1 MKERENLF
9 TMGDIRVMFVLPKE
23 VDHESAASEVMVQAF
38 EVCKQTV
45 KTLLWV
51 KEAELDGIDF
61 TPNRD
66 YLVFENFQGRDF
78 SALIEKKCM
87 VLGPKAMLVCLSEG
101 KPIPSFQWPILNVK
115 MYGCEVTC
123 THLPK
128 PDKQTI
134 SRNVRLMGGVCT
146 SVFAETTTHL
156 ICDRTISEKYKL
168 AVEREIKVMLPKWVD
183 YLFNTTEDVDANDQE
198 ILDKYRCP
206 AFHHLTICSS
216 GLSSNER
223 KKVGKLIEENGG
235 TMVSHLNI
243 SKTDVLICHGVAGT
257 TSEKYKAASK
267 LKADICVSL
276 DWVYNSVERG
286 YALPLEHY
294 KVKSVAVSTP
304 TKDGENIDPNF
315 STISTISAIVGS
327 ASNRTLEASL
337 THSIKKNNKRK
348 ADEDLVDKLDIKKV
362 KSAGSFLEGCSVLVV
377 GFSPSVR
384 DKLNKI
390 INISGATR
398 YDSFSS
404 RVSHVIVGD
413 SHCSEVISI
422 KTSNSDCVLVNV
434 HWLIDSVEQRR
445 PMNEEMY
452 LSNDSNAKEGT
463 LLRGSPL
470 NKKVLTFLQGDSS
483 LKRQTSDVTG
493 VAAAAA
499 AQEDALT
506 QKYLQGSN
514 VNNGEEEDTLA
525 KFLNQQEIDPFTSKE
540 KGEFG
545 VGGLCSMRE
554 DASNKTMEFRPNNTS
569 TQLNEEAE
577 SLQIDIL
584 PIFSNLTFFFDGFNE
599 EEMEMIV
606 AQVTAARGTIAD
618 RNFEGCCDYAVYPT
632 VWQPDPPKAKE
643 IVNILWF
650 NRCLEDQTLYTDLK
664 YYHRIIETP
673 SVTPLTG
680 CVITISSYTSD
691 ERHFLREVIERLGGI
706 YQEQFSRK
714 TRQEKNIL
722 ACTHLVCPEP
732 NGKKYEAAVQWGLP
746 VVSRDWVLECLR
758 KCTKA
763 PIENYF
769 IATESGADEQVIV
782 PKDASMQRVTDVK
795 SDITK
800 TPVNQV
806 RNLRKSIDGC
816 SQVTPVNKL
825 IQEAIDNKVLPTPP
839 TPRTYYP
846 WDPKTPDTPLE
857 AFFTPNPN
865 RALRKELQRYLNSF
879 PDFDPPA
886 RRRLST
892 PLSELKRRLVDKLL
906 GRGEFCEDT
915 QRENLSLNDET
926 EQINEDRG
934 EAQPQH
940 DSSGVDQAV
949 EPDDQD
955 VTESPCENVE
965 LQQKL
970 QELHQI
976 VMANGSAS
984 ATRTSISR
992 MFESTM
998 KVPGIEKSSEV
1009 VQSQVFT
1016 VGWDYGEDRTQ
1027 NPQSKVFMFS
1037 GIEINL
1043 REELTAN
1050 VKDLGAAVL
1059 TSVSYDPSVT
1069 HLICPRLAKNEKTL
1083 ASMAAGKWILHISY
1097 IEKSKAAGR
1106 FLEEEEFEFGN
1117 PNARANVSF
1126 GKEDGGPYFWRREVS
1141 RRGYGA
1147 FNDMRAIV
1155 VAESRIPII
1164 NVIKAGGGVVVNVEP
1179 PFEDAIHATHCLL
1192 EIKMVKDFS
1201 AYVPLAQ
1208 QGIKCF
1214 NTVYVNDYLRRIN
1227 KDDSD
1232 YLITHLLKY
1241 YRK

>member
-9 TMGDIRVMFVLPKE
+9 TMGDIRVIFVLPKE
-23 VDHESAASEVMVQAF
+23 VDHETAASEIMVQTF

-51 KEAELDGIDF
+51 KETELDRMNF

-66 YLVFENFQGRDF
+66 YLVFENFEGCDF
-78 SALIEKKCM
+78 STLIEKKCM
-87 VLGPKAMLVCLSEG
+87 VLGPKAMSICLSEG

-123 THLPK
+123 THLSK
-128 PDKQTI
+128 SDKQTI
-134 SRNVRLMGGVCT
+134 SKNVKLMGGICT

-168 AVEREIKVMLPKWVD
+168 AVERGVKLMLPEWVN
-183 YLFNTTEDVDANDQE
+183 YLFNATEDVDANDQE
-198 ILDKYRCP
+198 ILNKYKCP
-206 AFHHLTICSS
+206 AFWHLTICSS

-235 TMVSHLNI
+235 TMVSHLNV

-257 TSEKYKAASK
+257 TSEKYKAAIK

-276 DWVYNSVERG
+276 DWIYNSVERG

-315 STISTISAIVGS
+315 STISTISAIAGP
-327 ASNRTLEASL
+327 ANNRTLEASL

-362 KSAGSFLEGCSVLVV
+362 KSAGSFLDGCSVLVV
-377 GFSPSVR
+377 GFSSSVR

-413 SHCSEVISI
+413 SNCNEVTSI

-445 PMNEEMY
+445 PMNEERY
-452 LSNDSNAKEGT
+452 LSNDSNAKENT
-463 LLRGSPL
+463 LLRGSPI
-470 NKKVLTFLQGDSS
+470 NKKVLTFLQGENS
-483 LKRQTSDVTG
+483 LKRQNSDVTG
-493 VAAAAA
+493 VATV
-499 AQEDALT
+499 QEDALT
-506 QKYLQGSN
+506 QKYLQGTN
-514 VNNGEEEDTLA
+514 TTNEEEDTLA
-525 KFLNQQEIDPFTSKE
+525 KLLNQQEADPFHPKE
-540 KGEFG
+540 KGEFSIRTRCPAKDDTG
-545 VGGLCSMRE
+545 
-554 DASNKTMEFRPNNTS
+554 NKTMEFRPNNTS
-569 TQLNEEAE
+569 TQFNEETE
-577 SLQIDIL
+577 SLQNDIP
-584 PIFSNLTFFFDGFNE
+584 PIFSNLTLFFDGFNE

-606 AQVTAARGTIAD
+606 AQVTAGHGTVVD
-618 RNFEGCCDYAVYPT
+618 KHFEGFCDYAVYPT
-632 VWQPDPPKAKE
+632 VWQPDSLKAKE
-643 IVNILWF
+643 VVNILWF

-691 ERHFLREVIERLGGI
+691 ERHFLREAIERLGGV

-732 NGKKYEAAVQWGLP
+732 SGKKYEAAVQWALP
-746 VVSRDWVLECLR
+746 VVSKDWVLECL
-758 KCTKA
+758 KNGTKA
-763 PIENYF
+763 LIESYF
-769 IATESGADEQVIV
+769 IATEKSVDDEAIV
-782 PKDASMQRVTDVK
+782 PKDASVQRVMEVK
-795 SDITK
+795 NDGPK
-800 TPVNQV
+800 TPVNQIH
-806 RNLRKSIDGC
+806 NLDLRKSIDGC

-879 PDFDPPA
+879 PDFNPPA
-886 RRRLST
+886 QRRLST

-906 GRGEFCEDT
+906 GRGEFSEDT
-915 QRENLSLNDET
+915 QHENLSMHEG
-926 EQINEDRG
+926 EQINEDRD
-934 EAQPQH
+934 ESQRQH
-940 DSSGVDQAV
+940 DNSNLNQVV
-949 EPDDQD
+949 EENNEDINK
-955 VTESPCENVE
+955 SPRENIE

-970 QELHQI
+970 QELHQK

-1027 NPQSKVFMFS
+1027 NPQSKIFMFS

-1043 REELTAN
+1043 REELTTY
-1050 VKDLGAAVL
+1050 VKDLGAVVL

-1083 ASMAAGKWILHISY
+1083 ASMAAGKWILDVSY

-1164 NVIKAGGGVVVNVEP
+1164 NVIKAGGGIIVNVEP
-1179 PFEDAIHATHCLL
+1179 PFDDAIHATHCLL